1 MKTYILKDI
10 DENITEQVGLLLKK
24 LDPSSPIVDEERL
37 NLLVDNQYF
46 TLFISEEDGVIT
58 GMLTLIRCST
68 LARDKFWIEDV
79 VVDQRYRGRGIG
91 RQLVQAAVEYVRGNG
106 CRSTIYLTSNP
117 SRTAARALYRS
128 EGFEE
133 YDTGVF
139 RMTV

>member
-1 MKTYILKDI
+1 MKIYILKDI
-10 DENITEQVGLLLKK
+10 DGNITEQVGLLLKK
-24 LDPSSPIVDEERL
+24 LDPSSPIIDEERL
-37 NLLVDNQYF
+37 NLLIDDQHF
-46 TLFISEEDGVIT
+46 TLFISEEGGIIA

-79 VVDQRYRGRGIG
+79 VVDERFRGEGIG
-91 RQLVQAAVEYVRGNG
+91 RQLVQAAVAHVREKS
-106 CRSTIYLTSNP
+106 CQSTIYLTSNP

>member
-37 NLLVDNQYF
+37 KFLVDDQYF
-46 TLFISEEDGVIT
+46 TLFISEEDGVIS

-91 RQLVQAAVEYVRGNG
+91 RQLVQAAVEYVRENG

-128 EGFEE
+128 EGFDE